1 MLPGRTCDSA
11 LAKGT
16 LPEIVTLEAET
27 GRGRFK
33 SLVPVSGLH
42 LVTLQRAF
50 HAQDAAMLRFA
61 EEIILLLLDEE
72 RGELAPN
79 LPPHSLNIVLAG
91 AVLMDLALEDR
102 IDTDLEQLML
112 VDSTP
117 LEDDLLD
124 PTLAAIAGE
133 STVRDARFWVT
144 HEAGRGDE
152 IREKALARLASR
164 GILEPV
170 PEEFFFFSS
179 LVSRARR
186 YPMIDGKTA
195 EDVQLRVMRIL
206 FSDDIPDPRDVVII
220 CLADACGIFERL
232 LSKEEQDQV
241 RERIELVGQLDLI
254 GRSVSRAIRELEPPP
269 ASPRPRKDIP
279 RAPGLPLIGNTIG
292 MAGDLTSF
300 LVDQYRSLG
309 PVFRIQAFNRRF
321 IVLAGP
327 EANVFAKR
335 GSVFFRTLEG
345 WVDYNSAVGAGRVV
359 ASIDGPEHVRLRK
372 EVSFGYS
379 LNLMEGRLDEAI
391 RVIREDVARWPQDK
405 PLPGLPVWQ
414 HIVVEQ
420 LGVLSTSMSLRE
432 YMTDILVFTENML
445 ATHVARVQPKWM
457 LYRPRVR
464 RAAKRMDELARRILA
479 AHEPEKRLDKP
490 RDAVDRLLDLHSRD
504 PQFMPETD
512 LHEQVLGPFV
522 ASIDTAAAVCSF
534 MFYELLR
541 QPDLRARVAAEADA
555 LFAGGTPSV
564 GALRELDVIRRAAME
579 TMRLY
584 PVSPALLPRTV
595 SNSFEFEGYRI
606 PAGEKVLVA
615 NTMPLRMPE
624 YFPDPQ
630 RFDIDR
636 YTAERAEHRQPG
648 AYVPFGVGAH
658 TCLGGRLAQALIAL
672 NMAIIFR
679 EAEFALHPPDCKLKT
694 RQKLTLH
701 PSFKFRLTSR
711 PQ

>member
-1 MLPGRTCDSA
+1 
-11 LAKGT
+11 
-16 LPEIVTLEAET
+16 
-27 GRGRFK
+27 
-33 SLVPVSGLH
+33 
-42 LVTLQRAF
+42 
-50 HAQDAAMLRFA
+50 MLRFA

-112 VDSTP
+112 VDPTP

-133 STVRDARFWVT
+133 STARDAGFWIT

-152 IREKALARLASR
+152 IRDKALARLARR
-164 GILEPV
+164 GILEPL
-170 PEEFFFFSS
+170 PEGFFFFSS

-195 EDVQLRVMRIL
+195 EDVELRVMRIL

-220 CLADACGIFERL
+220 CLADACGIFERI
-232 LSKEEQDQV
+232 LSKEEQDEV
-241 RERIELVGQLDLI
+241 RERIELVRQLDLI
-254 GRSVSRAIRELEPPP
+254 GRSVSSAIRELEPPR
-269 ASPRPRKDIP
+269 ATPRPRKDIP
-279 RAPGLPLIGNTIG
+279 QAPGLPLIGNTIG
-292 MAGDLTSF
+292 MAGDLRSF
-300 LVDQYRSLG
+300 LLDQYRNLG
-309 PVFRIQAFNRRF
+309 PVFRIQALNRRF

-335 GSVFFRTLEG
+335 GSVFLRTLEG
-345 WVDYNSAVGAGRVV
+345 WVDYTGAVGAGRVV
-359 ASIDGPEHVRLRK
+359 AGMDGNEQIRLRK
-372 EVSFGYS
+372 EMGFGYS
-379 LNLMEGRLDEAI
+379 HNLMEGRVDEAI
-391 RVIREDVARWPQDK
+391 RVIREEVARWPQDK

-432 YMTDILVFTENML
+432 YMEDILVFTENML
-445 ATHVARVQPKWM
+445 ATHVARLQPKWM
-457 LYRPRVR
+457 LYRPHVQ
-464 RAAKRMDELARRILA
+464 RAIKRMDELARRILE

-490 RDAVDRLLDLHSRD
+490 RDAVDHLVDLHSRD

-522 ASIDTAAAVCSF
+522 AGVDTAAVVCSF

-541 QPDLRARVAAEADA
+541 QPDLRARVTAEADA
-555 LFAGGTPSV
+555 LFAEGTPTV
-564 GALRELDVIRRAAME
+564 GALRGLDVIHRAAME

-595 SNSFEFEGYRI
+595 SNSFEFAGYRI
-606 PAGEKVLVA
+606 PAGERVLLPYS
-615 NTMPLRMPE
+615 MPLRMPE

-648 AYVPFGVGAH
+648 AYLPFGVGTH
-658 TCLGGRLAQALIAL
+658 SCLGGRLAESLIAL
-672 NMAIIFR
+672 NMAIVFR
-679 EAEFALHPPDCKLKT
+679 EAAFALHPPDRKLKI
-694 RQKLTLH
+694 RKKLTLQ

-711 PQ
+711 RQ